1 MTEASQSPQE
11 ATASKTKKAEDTQ
24 VQSSQLPK
32 NDQPPAPPAYTAIPA
47 YRRTFILSI
56 VTVAGFFGPLAGN
69 IYLPALL
76 VLEREFHVSSTVINA
91 TVSVFMVVFA
101 FGVCHSSTIF

>member
-1 MTEASQSPQE
+1 MAAASQSPQE
-11 ATASKTKKAEDTQ
+11 AIVSQTEGKK
-24 VQSSQLPK
+24 VQSSQPPENGK
-32 NDQPPAPPAYTAIPA
+32 PPAPPPYTAIPA

-101 FGVCHSSTIF
+101 FGVRYSSTI

>member
-1 MTEASQSPQE
+1 MTAGSQSPPE
-11 ATASKTKKAEDTQ
+11 ATGSRAEKGEDTQ
-24 VQSSQLPK
+24 VQSSQQPK
-32 NDQPPAPPAYTAIPA
+32 NDGPPAPPAYTAIPA

-91 TVSVFMVVFA
+91 TVSVFMIVFA
-101 FGVCHSSTIF
+101 FGVRYSPTG

>member
-11 ATASKTKKAEDTQ
+11 VTDSKTENAKDTQ

-32 NDQPPAPPAYTAIPA
+32 DDPPPAYTAIPA

-101 FGVCHSSTIF
+101 FGVRNSSTTS